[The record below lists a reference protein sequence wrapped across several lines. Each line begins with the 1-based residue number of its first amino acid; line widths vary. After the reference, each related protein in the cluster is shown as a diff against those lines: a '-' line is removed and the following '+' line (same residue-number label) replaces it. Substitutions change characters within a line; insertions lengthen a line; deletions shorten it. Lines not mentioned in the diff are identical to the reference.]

1 MTSSSTVFFNQ
12 LVSSSSSS
20 ADAAVD
26 QQMRVLEQHGADPDP
41 NRFVALVCA
50 ARHSS
55 GMFRLERVGGAACL
69 RWLSRKNHAVPL
81 AQLACAVLLHAYA
94 GDTRVS
100 WPAELIQSFLDDS
113 FGPRLWCGDDTCA
126 PVRAFVANLL
136 TCFGGAAAPLRFH
149 DASQRAQIAQYV
161 VDQAR
166 FVLEHEPAHVGACI
180 KTLTQLASL
189 APVRQLAAQ
198 QLRGWLRADAH
209 VAPLARQL
217 AIALVRH
224 DAQSLGVV
232 LQALDAALLAEP
244 ALDAALRHAVTQS
257 RDAALLLLDAAVA
270 GQVPNVL
277 LVHVVA
283 ALGSGVEA
291 ILARRMLQMAA
302 SWQTG
307 DNAGAG
313 AGDDDDDDELLLRLA
328 RGRRQ
333 LYAML
338 GVVINDVDVAAL
350 CDALLDNDAAI
361 DAAAAAAAAATTTT
375 ASAGRH
381 FVETVVRCVTWA
393 LLLRP
398 NVPKLLVAQVQSRAV
413 AWCHKHGAS
422 ALPALIRRVLFI
434 LPEAAT
440 YFPDSSLGSAAQ
452 SAALAAVT
460 DGVPLLEP
468 TLVHLIVMHLTHLP
482 LSADDV
488 IGAIE
493 TMTARAAAAD
503 DDRPLASCE
512 LLVDGLLNMC
522 RLPRPSSLPPSVT
535 APCHA
540 ALFWRVVNV
549 LLALGALH
557 GSSVGSFLWRSVPTA
572 SIAMRAVLTQRWP
585 DVAGTDDDS
594 AALRSFAAAQLLDE
608 GAVAAA
614 DDAAVAER
622 VAHLRASGCIAF
634 ERDSS
639 RLVPTSDAQRRHTLH
654 VAANLRIA
662 ERLARCRAPDFVL
675 EAAAAD
681 EATAAGS
688 AAPWLAR
695 LLRSSDALIESVSPT
710 CRCTVLLHIDSDNNN
725 NGNDDDLRR
734 SVAGSLRALLLSDV
748 SATESPLPVVEVLS
762 FFLGRLAA
770 PTVAAREIAFDCLA
784 DLLGAGG
791 LEQSLARL
799 PWFQS
804 DVVRR
809 VICDA
814 MLAALAVE
822 TWHDRFHV
830 YCGVLARADATPEH
844 AAAAVTKILQSRPLM
859 RGETAAA
866 SAAQKL
872 DALNRVIGVKG

>member
-1 MTSSSTVFFNQ
+1 MSSSSTVFFNQ
-12 LVSSSSSS
+12 LVSSSSP
-20 ADAAVD
+20 DTAVD

-55 GMFRLERVGGAACL
+55 ALFRLDRVGGATCL
-69 RWLSRKNHAVPL
+69 RWLSRANHAVPL

-100 WPAELIQSFLDDS
+100 WPAELIQSFLDDA
-113 FGPRLWCGDDTCA
+113 FGPRLWCGDDSCA

-136 TCFGGAAAPLRFH
+136 TCFGGTAAPLRFH
-149 DASQRAQIAQYV
+149 DAAQRAQIAQFV

-189 APVRQLAAQ
+189 APVRLLAAQ

-302 SWQTG
+302 SWQSG
-307 DNAGAG
+307 DN

-361 DAAAAAAAAATTTT
+361 DAAAAATTS
-375 ASAGRH
+375 AAGRH
-381 FVETVVRCVTWA
+381 FVETVVRCITWA

-468 TLVHLIVMHLTHLP
+468 TLVHLIVMHLARLP

-493 TMTARAAAAD
+493 TMTARAAAAA

-512 LLVDGLLNMC
+512 QLVDGLLNVC
-522 RLPRPSSLPPSVT
+522 RLPRPSSLPPSVA

-585 DVAGTDDDS
+585 DVAAADDDS
-594 AALRSFAAAQLLDE
+594 VALRPFAAAQLLDE
-608 GAVAAA
+608 GAAAV

-710 CRCTVLLHIDSDNNN
+710 CRCTVLLHIDSVNKNNN
-725 NGNDDDLRR
+725 DDDDDDDLRR
-734 SVAGSLRALLLSDV
+734 SVAGSLRALLLGDM
-748 SATESPLPVVEVLS
+748 SATESPLPVVEVLT

-770 PTVAAREIAFDCLA
+770 PTVAARETAFDCLA

-809 VICDA
+809 VIGDA

-830 YCGVLARADATPEH
+830 YCAVLARAEATPEH